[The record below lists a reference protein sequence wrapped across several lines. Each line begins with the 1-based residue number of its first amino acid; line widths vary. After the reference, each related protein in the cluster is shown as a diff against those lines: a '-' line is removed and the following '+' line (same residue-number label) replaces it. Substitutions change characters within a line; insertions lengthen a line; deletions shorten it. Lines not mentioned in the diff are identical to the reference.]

1 MSWYVTAYMSFMF
14 VGSSRGDPTN
24 ITAFH
29 TKTAFAWSAHQA
41 KKNEMKWCVVW
52 EKKIRKCIDVCV
64 CGMCELLPN
73 ILWKAMGGNCGSV
86 GRLLQLWPISLHQKK
101 KKKPVTP
108 HTVRLNTQRT
118 WKQLF
123 REEVSALIWKEM
135 RINTKAWLT
144 SAVNPLFF
152 PFCDLF
158 FLPRPPKCNSE
169 KEKHKRGVDSFG
181 YLRDALSGKRCFHLL
196 AAVSFP

>member
-1 MSWYVTAYMSFMF
+1 MVCLQKQETKPEFSALICVFQHIFIGYLDYFQCAQAVTDKYKSYWHIYIYNSYIQTFKCLLCTNTFTTHSDRNVLIRYSIHVLHVRREFSWW
-14 VGSSRGDPTN
+14 TN

-41 KKNEMKWCVVW
+41 KKNEMKWCMVW

-101 KKKPVTP
+101 KEKARHPAHCANE
-108 HTVRLNTQRT
+108 HTTH
-118 WKQLF
+118 
-123 REEVSALIWKEM
+123 M
-135 RINTKAWLT
+135 KATL
-144 SAVNPLFF
+144 
-152 PFCDLF
+152 
-158 FLPRPPKCNSE
+158 
-169 KEKHKRGVDSFG
+169 
-181 YLRDALSGKRCFHLL
+181 
-196 AAVSFP
+196 